1 VPQCPADRM
10 ESARRFRA
18 LLSDLGLQKDQAA
31 QKLHVSLR
39 TLHNWCSGVCEV
51 PYATLKLLRLQRY
64 MELPEPWTGWHFS
77 RGHLITPEGRMIAHH
92 EGAWWSLMVLRARS
106 FDKLAQRI
114 KAIEDA
120 AEGPRLRGGAAAPQ
134 MAIAASEVP
143 WDNEACLSNSPP
155 SQTARNIVP
164 PVGNTGGTN
173 PRWLQCG
180 VNLIPSRPSWQLPS
194 GSRPKSNPSQKP
206 TASGSESP
214 STPSLAS
221 HLTPIYNAQSL
232 PLQVPRLRYSLY
244 LNPLPQTLPPALQP
258 FHSNLSDLAPSLGK
272 SLSLPYLQGLSQ
284 TQSLSSA
291 PIRPRPNAPSLRTG
305 TGETP
310 SNNVKGVQPC

>member
-1 VPQCPADRM
+1 M

-18 LLSDLGLQKDQAA
+18 LLSELGLQKDQAA

-106 FDKLAQRI
+106 YDRLAQRL

-134 MAIAASEVP
+134 MAVAASGVP
-143 WDNEACLSNSPP
+143 WENESCLSNSPSAKP
-155 SQTARNIVP
+155 PLSDAPDGNHGDNQTITVAKWYQTDTIR
-164 PVGNTGGTN
+164 
-173 PRWLQCG
+173 Q
-180 VNLIPSRPSWQLPS
+180 SWQLPS
-194 GSRPKSNPSQKP
+194 GSRPKSKPSQKP

-221 HLTPIYNAQSL
+221 RLTPIYNGQSL
-232 PLQVPRLRYSLY
+232 PLEVPRLRYSLH
-244 LNPLPQTLPPALQP
+244 LNPLLRPLQSSPP
-258 FHSNLSDLAPSLGK
+258 DLAQSLGK
-272 SLSLPYLQGLSQ
+272 SLSSQLHQGNHQNPSQ
-284 TQSLSSA
+284 FSA
-291 PIRPRPNAPSLRTG
+291 LIRPRLNEPSLRTG
-305 TGETP
+305 TGEIP
-310 SNNVKGVQPC
+310 ANSVKGVQPC